1 MTPLLA
7 AAPDKNL
14 VAVGTIVSSA
24 PREALMAALR
34 QLRPQ
39 FETTLEE
46 LSDEAGATK
55 RYRVLVAWNAQI
67 PAPQQ
72 VSVWLSLKS
81 ALMARFPADK
91 PGAVTAID
99 P

>member
-1 MTPLLA
+1 
-7 AAPDKNL
+7 
-14 VAVGTIVSSA
+14 
-24 PREALMAALR
+24 MAALG

-39 FETTLEE
+39 FEASLEE
-46 LSDEAGATK
+46 IPEITGAEP
-55 RYRVLVAWNAQI
+55 RYRVVVELGDQI

-72 VSVWLSLKS
+72 VSHWLSIKS

>member
-1 MTPLLA
+1 MA
-7 AAPDKNL
+7 AARSSNTVVL
-14 VAVGTIVSSA
+14 GTIVSSA
-24 PREALMAALR
+24 PREALMAALG

-39 FETTLEE
+39 FEASLEE
-46 LSDEAGATK
+46 IPGPTDAEK
-55 RYRVLVAWNAQI
+55 RYRITVALNDQI
-67 PAPQQ
+67 PAARQ
-72 VSVWLSLKS
+72 VSDWLSLKS

>member
-1 MTPLLA
+1 MD
-7 AAPDKNL
+7 AAPKNIVTL
-14 VAVGTIVSSA
+14 GTIISSA
-24 PREALMAALR
+24 PREALMAALG

-39 FETTLEE
+39 FEASLEE
-46 LSDEAGATK
+46 IAGSGGVEK
-55 RYRVLVAWNAQI
+55 SYRVVVELNDEI
-67 PAPQQ
+67 PAPRQ
-72 VSVWLSLKS
+72 VSHWLSLKS

>member
-1 MTPLLA
+1 VD
-7 AAPDKNL
+7 AAPKNVVTL
-14 VAVGTIVSSA
+14 GTITSSA

-39 FETTLEE
+39 FEASLEE
-46 LSDEAGATK
+46 IAGAGGVEK
-55 RYRVLVAWNAQI
+55 SYRVVVELNDQS

-72 VSVWLSLKS
+72 VSHWLSLKS

>member
-1 MTPLLA
+1 MD
-7 AAPDKNL
+7 AAPKNL
-14 VAVGTIVSSA
+14 VTLGTIISSA
-24 PREALMAALR
+24 PREALMAALG

-39 FETTLEE
+39 FEASLEE
-46 LSDEAGATK
+46 IAGIGGVEK
-55 RYRVLVAWNAQI
+55 SYRVVVEVNDQI
-67 PAPQQ
+67 PAPRQ
-72 VSVWLSLKS
+72 VSEWLSLKS

>member
-1 MTPLLA
+1 MD
-7 AAPDKNL
+7 AAPNIVTL
-14 VAVGTIVSSA
+14 GTIISSA
-24 PREALMAALR
+24 PREALMAALG

-39 FETTLEE
+39 FEASLEE
-46 LSDEAGATK
+46 IAGSGGVEK
-55 RYRVLVAWNAQI
+55 SYRVVVELNDEI
-67 PAPQQ
+67 PAPRQ
-72 VSVWLSLKS
+72 VSHWMSLKS

>member
-1 MTPLLA
+1 MA
-7 AAPDKNL
+7 AAPDKKL
-14 VAVGTIVSSA
+14 FVLGTIVSSA
-24 PREALMAALR
+24 PRAALMAALR

-39 FETTLEE
+39 FEATLEDI
-46 LSDEAGATK
+46 SADAGAVK
-55 RYRVLVAWNAQI
+55 RYRLVVESTAQML
-67 PAPQQ
+67 PPHQ